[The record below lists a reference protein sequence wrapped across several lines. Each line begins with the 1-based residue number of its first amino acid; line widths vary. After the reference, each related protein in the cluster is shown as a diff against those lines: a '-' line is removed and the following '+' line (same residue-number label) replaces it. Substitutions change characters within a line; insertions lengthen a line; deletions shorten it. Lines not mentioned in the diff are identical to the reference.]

1 MMSSRSVQLRPRAL
15 RDLESIYQ
23 YSLEQWGNAR
33 AEAYL
38 SEINRTFESLAKNDK
53 LGRDYS
59 RVSADLYAYN
69 IAAHV
74 IFYTPTPTGILVIRV
89 LHKSMDHVRHLA

>member
-1 MMSSRSVQLRPRAL
+1 MSSRSIQLRPRAL
-15 RDLESIYQ
+15 HDLESIYK
-23 YSLEQWGNAR
+23 YSLEQWGIAR

-38 SEINRTFESLAKNDK
+38 TEINRAFEALANHDK

-74 IFYTPTPTGILVIRV
+74 IFYTPTPPGIVVIRV

>member
-1 MMSSRSVQLRPRAL
+1 MSSRSVQLRPRAL
-15 RDLESIYQ
+15 HDLESIYK
-23 YSLEQWGNAR
+23 YSLEQWGITR

-38 SEINRTFESLAKNDK
+38 TEINKAFEALANHDQ

>member
-1 MMSSRSVQLRPRAL
+1 MSSRSIQLRPRAL
-15 RDLESIYQ
+15 HDLESIYK
-23 YSLEQWGNAR
+23 YSLEQWGIAR
-33 AEAYL
+33 AETYL
-38 SEINRTFESLAKNDK
+38 SEINKAFEALANHDK

>member
-1 MMSSRSVQLRPRAL
+1 MPTRSIQVRPRAL
-15 RDLESIYQ
+15 HDLEDIYK
-23 YSLEQWGNAR
+23 YSLGQWGRAR

-38 SEINRTFESLAKNDK
+38 SEINRAFEALANHDK

-59 RVSADLYAYN
+59 RVRADLLAYN

-74 IFYTPTPTGILVIRV
+74 IFYTPTPSGILVVRV

>member
-1 MMSSRSVQLRPRAL
+1 MSSRSVQLRPRAL
-15 RDLESIYQ
+15 NDLESIYK
-23 YSLEQWGNAR
+23 YSMEQWGFVR

-38 SEINRTFESLAKNDK
+38 AEISRAFESLAKNGK

-59 RVSADLYAYN
+59 RVRTDLYAYN
-69 IAAHV
+69 VASHV
-74 IFYTPTPTGILVIRV
+74 IFYTPTHSGVLVVRI

>member
-1 MMSSRSVQLRPRAL
+1 MARRSIQLRPRAL
-15 RDLESIYQ
+15 DDLETIYQ
-23 YSLEQWGNAR
+23 YSLEQWGITR

-38 SEINRTFESLAKNDK
+38 TEINKAFEALANHPN

-59 RVSADLYAYN
+59 RVRADLYAFN

-74 IFYTPTPTGILVIRV
+74 IFYSPTPTGILVSRV
-89 LHKSMDHVRHLA
+89 LHKSMDHVRHL

>member
-1 MMSSRSVQLRPRAL
+1 MSSRSIQLRPRAL
-15 RDLESIYQ
+15 DDLESIYK
-23 YSLEQWGNAR
+23 YSLEQWGIAR

-38 SEINRTFESLAKNDK
+38 TEINRAFEALANHDK

-59 RVSADLYAYN
+59 RVSSDLYAYN

-74 IFYTPTPTGILVIRV
+74 IFYTPL
-89 LHKSMDHVRHLA
+89 LLALLLFESFINQWTMCAI